1 MLTET
6 NQAEKDKYGI
16 ASVKCAIL
24 KILEVSEY
32 NKKETDPRIQR
43 TNEYGRWG
51 EENWGEWKVQTSG
64 YKIGFVFYDKGKRA
78 NIL

>member
-1 MLTET
+1 MDLKGIMLTET

-32 NKKETDPRIQR
+32 NKKETDPRI
-43 TNEYGRWG
+43 
-51 EENWGEWKVQTSG
+51 
-64 YKIGFVFYDKGKRA
+64 
-78 NIL
+78 